1 MWQSVLGQDA
11 NPPVL
16 RSGWSTLSCLSCIEC
31 ADLQEHYQYKTP
43 FPYWSMRHPHS
54 PASCMNVSHVSLTVL
69 ALWTPPWT
77 GTWVKNQTVWWEW
90 NPWWIAR
97 MWNAEAF
104 FFFFF
109 ELLTQWRGA
118 RRVSEH
124 ESVHVNIRVDVNVCV
139 RHVST
144 RWSSWQ
150 WTVWGWGG
158 GERQRRH
165 WNDVTQFSSCVSI
178 IK

>member
-43 FPYWSMRHPHS
+43 FPYWSMRHPQS

-69 ALWTPPWT
+69 ALWTPAWT

-104 FFFFF
+104 FFFLFWTTDSVKRSTQSIRAWVCPCEYTCGRECACASCVYQM
-109 ELLTQWRGA
+109 ELLT
-118 RRVSEH
+118 
-124 ESVHVNIRVDVNVCV
+124 VNSLGV
-139 RHVST
+139 R
-144 RWSSWQ
+144 
-150 WTVWGWGG
+150 G
-158 GERQRRH
+158 GEQQRRH